1 MFQNTKS
8 FPVACAA
15 LFQLLVAQ
23 ANIIPGLDILD
34 VGSGCGDSTAL
45 LAETKPHTLRGV
57 TSHKLQSALS
67 RQRFPHVQF
76 VPADAVE
83 YVASLPNES
92 VDRVF
97 ALDCVYHFS
106 SRIRFLQESLR
117 VIRDNGRI
125 AITDLILGDNITR
138 FQRLLMRV
146 ICFITGSPYSN
157 FKTRKEYHKDFTR
170 AGFADISIED
180 ISGYVFPG
188 LQEFI
193 SHHRQEM
200 ARFGISGKWTGY
212 MVFARVLK
220 WWWKTG
226 VVRFVVVHARKRGLS
241 SKTIL

>member
-23 ANIIPGLDILD
+23 ANMIPGLEILD

-45 LAETKPHTLRGV
+45 LAETKPHALRGV

-83 YVASLPNES
+83 YITSLPNES
-92 VDRVF
+92 VDRIF

-117 VIRDNGRI
+117 VVRDNGRI
-125 AITDLILGDNITR
+125 AMTDLILGDNITT

-146 ICFITGSPYSN
+146 ICFLTGSPYSN
-157 FKTRKEYHKDFTR
+157 FKTRKEYHNDFIQ
-170 AGFADISIED
+170 AGFEDISIED

-200 ARFGISGKWTGY
+200 ARFEIGGKWSGY

-226 VVRFVVVHARKRGLS
+226 VVRFVVVHARKGGL
-241 SKTIL
+241 